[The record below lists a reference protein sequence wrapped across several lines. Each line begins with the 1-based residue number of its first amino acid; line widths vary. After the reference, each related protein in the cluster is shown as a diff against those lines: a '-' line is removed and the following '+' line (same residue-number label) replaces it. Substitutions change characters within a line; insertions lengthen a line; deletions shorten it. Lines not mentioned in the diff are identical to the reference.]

1 MWTRFVTLASRL
13 VLIPVATLAL
23 ASALVGAGAGQA
35 RSRTAAKTVAPPT
48 SLAVT
53 STTASSVSVA
63 WAASKSPFVSSY
75 AIYVDGAEVG
85 RTPET
90 NFVISPLPCGTQTT
104 VAVDAVDDAGNHST
118 QATVTAETDDCPDT
132 AAPSK
137 PTSLLVEQT
146 SPATVSLSWSPATDN
161 VGVTGYRVFLDGS
174 AVAMT
179 SGTTYTFT
187 GLTCGT
193 IYQLGVTAEDGAGN
207 TSTQSTTA
215 TTTDPCVTAA
225 SASDVQAPTVPPNEK
240 LTVIGPTTLTLAW
253 SASTDNVGVTGY
265 RLFLN
270 GAAVGTTTSL
280 NYTFSGLSCNTTYT
294 VSITAYD
301 AAGNQSN
308 PAYGTGHPTTSAC
321 SSDAQVP
328 TVPPNEK
335 FTVIGPTT
343 LTLAWSASTDNVGVT
358 GYRLFL
364 NGAAVG
370 TTTSLNYTF
379 SGLSCNTTYTVSIT
393 AYDAAGNQSDPA
405 YGTGHPTTAGC
416 SDTQAPSAPNGI
428 TVANVTS
435 TGATLSWAAAS
446 DNVGVAG
453 YTVYWDG
460 TTRGTTSSTTY
471 DATTLTCGT
480 THTFG
485 VDAYDAAGN
494 HSGMSSVTIA
504 TAVCSDSQAPSTPA
518 GLQVIS
524 TSQGSVSVSWSAST
538 DNLGVVGYTVYRG
551 STALGNTTSTTYTA
565 SGLACGT
572 TYIIAVEAFD
582 GSGNRSSKASVSTTT
597 AGCADGQAPS
607 APSGLSGTGSSQSSV
622 SVSWAASSDN
632 VGVAGYGLYRNGSSV
647 GTSSSTSATFS
658 GLSCGTSYTVAVDAF
673 DAAGNR
679 SGQTSLV
686 VTTAACGGGAAAN
699 LWVDPSGGS
708 CARQVIAGAWNDA
721 QGCASIQAA
730 AAACVPGDTIGM
742 KAGNYGAQTITTNLA
757 APGCTVVAESGVT
770 AGKLATN
777 GNWLT
782 IQGGSFAGW
791 EPSGSAGQPHDIH
804 LVGTTITSQV
814 WFSSCC
820 SNITMTGGSISGV
833 NDGGSP
839 AAVMVQGLTSSTP
852 ISNIT
857 FDGVEFKN
865 ANCTTAGNHYEVV
878 RTQGWATNLTIKNSY
893 FHNNGVNSSQI
904 FISSFTGGTDHTPG
918 PITIQNNF
926 FAPPVAPSCGPGPA
940 YFQINGNMQGQPCPD
955 LTVAYNTSLSSLTT
969 VWDSS
974 GANCSTGQNTIRFKA
989 NIAPKS
995 AGNCGANS
1003 WDHNL
1008 WINGSNANCGTGDQ
1022 TVANTTAAGLIG
1034 DGFHISTT
1042 SPARAA
1048 GDPTNCPA
1056 TDHDGNPRA
1065 NPTGTTCDTGQSKG
1079 PRPAVDGAAVRPPL

>member
-1 MWTRFVTLASRL
+1 MASTGLTSTSITLAWNASSDNVGVAGYGLYRGGAS
-13 VLIPVATLAL
+13 VATTT
-23 ASALVGAGAGQA
+23 
-35 RSRTAAKTVAPPT
+35 SRTATVGGLTCGTSYTLSVDAFDAAGNHSPATALTATTRACPDAQAPTVPT
-48 SLAVT
+48 AL
-53 STTASSVSVA
+53 TA
-63 WAASKSPFVSSY
+63 
-75 AIYVDGAEVG
+75 G
-85 RTPET
+85 TQ
-90 NFVISPLPCGTQTT
+90 TQTT
-104 VAVDAVDDAGNHST
+104 VL
-118 QATVTAETDDCPDT
+118 VT
-132 AAPSK
+132 
-137 PTSLLVEQT
+137 
-146 SPATVSLSWSPATDN
+146 WSAATDN
-161 VGVTGYRVFLDGS
+161 VAVTGYTLRRNGVTTGT
-174 AVAMT
+174 T
-179 SGTTYTFT
+179 SGTSATFT

-193 IYQLGVTAEDGAGN
+193 
-207 TSTQSTTA
+207 
-215 TTTDPCVTAA
+215 
-225 SASDVQAPTVPPNEK
+225 
-240 LTVIGPTTLTLAW
+240 
-253 SASTDNVGVTGY
+253 
-265 RLFLN
+265 
-270 GAAVGTTTSL
+270 
-280 NYTFSGLSCNTTYT
+280 NYTLS
-294 VSITAYD
+294 
-301 AAGNQSN
+301 
-308 PAYGTGHPTTSAC
+308 
-321 SSDAQVP
+321 
-328 TVPPNEK
+328 
-335 FTVIGPTT
+335 
-343 LTLAWSASTDNVGVT
+343 
-358 GYRLFL
+358 
-364 NGAAVG
+364 
-370 TTTSLNYTF
+370 
-379 SGLSCNTTYTVSIT
+379 
-393 AYDAAGNQSDPA
+393 
-405 YGTGHPTTAGC
+405 
-416 SDTQAPSAPNGI
+416 
-428 TVANVTS
+428 
-435 TGATLSWAAAS
+435 
-446 DNVGVAG
+446 
-453 YTVYWDG
+453 
-460 TTRGTTSSTTY
+460 
-471 DATTLTCGT
+471 
-480 THTFG
+480 
-485 VDAYDAAGN
+485 VDAFDAAGN
-494 HSGMSSVTIA
+494 HSQQASVA
-504 TAVCSDSQAPSTPA
+504 TATVACTDTQAPTTPTA
-518 GLQVIS
+518 LATTTATTTSIS
-524 TSQGSVSVSWSAST
+524 IAWTAST
-538 DNLGVVGYTVYRG
+538 DNLGVTGYTLSRNGTTTVTTTATTATFSGLTCGTSYTLAVDAFDASG
-551 STALGNTTSTTYTA
+551 NHSAPATVIASTATCADTQAPTAPTALNVTGTTQTSISIAWNASSDNVAVAGYTLSRNGTTTVTTTATTATFSGLTCGTSYTLAVDAFDASGNHSALASVVASTVTCPDAQAPTAPSALNVTGTAQTSISIAWNASTDNVAVAGYTLRRNGTVTGTTTSASATF
-565 SGLACGT
+565 SGLTCGSSYTLSLDAFDAAGNHSSQTSVIASTAACPDTQAPSTPTGLTVSAATRTSITIAWNSSTDNIAVSGYTIYVNLVATAQSTLTSSTLSGLVCGT
-572 TYIIAVEAFD
+572 SYTVAVDAFD
-582 GSGNRSSKASVSTTT
+582 SAGNRSGQATMITTT

-1065 NPTGTTCDTGQSKG
+1065 NPTGTTCDTGAIEG
-1079 PRPAVDGAAVRPPL
+1079 P